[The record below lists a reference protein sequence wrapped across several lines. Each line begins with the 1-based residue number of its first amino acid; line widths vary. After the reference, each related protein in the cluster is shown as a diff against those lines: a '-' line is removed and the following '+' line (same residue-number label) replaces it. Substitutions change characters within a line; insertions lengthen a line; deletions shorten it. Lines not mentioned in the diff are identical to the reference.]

1 MFVCVWYNGDK
12 SKLGYYK
19 VGYLNK
25 VIWSTNIHK
34 PEYFYYT
41 YIAKAQFSFAHCKFV
56 DALYIIV
63 L

>member
-1 MFVCVWYNGDK
+1 MIVCVWYNRDK

-41 YIAKAQFSFAHCKFV
+41 YIA
-56 DALYIIV
+56 
-63 L
+63 